1 MRDSG
6 GKPSPERQGGRASE
20 RGRRKPTK
28 EELRH
33 LVERAT
39 VDCYNESEQVTGLY
53 TMIEEYLAVPF
64 QTSVLG
70 VVVTVEMVDLTD
82 AEEIVVVCRRE
93 GVGQRIA
100 ILDLALPDPSPDGWE
115 WIEAYRYWA
124 RG

>member
-1 MRDSG
+1 M
-6 GKPSPERQGGRASE
+6 EQ
-20 RGRRKPTK
+20 
-28 EELRH
+28 
-33 LVERAT
+33 AT

-70 VVVTVEMVDLTD
+70 VEVTVERVDLTD

-93 GVGQRIA
+93 GVRQRIPV
-100 ILDLALPDPSPDGWE
+100 LDLPLPDPPPDGWE
-115 WIEAYRYWA
+115 WIEAYRHWA

>member
-1 MRDSG
+1 
-6 GKPSPERQGGRASE
+6 
-20 RGRRKPTK
+20 
-28 EELRH
+28 
-33 LVERAT
+33 

-70 VVVTVEMVDLTD
+70 VEVTVERVDLTD

-93 GVGQRIA
+93 GVRQRIPV
-100 ILDLALPDPSPDGWE
+100 LDLPLPDPPPDGWE
-115 WIEAYRYWA
+115 WIEAYRHWA